1 MHSLR
6 IDILLDLFPE
16 EDVTKWKLFISYPK
30 DCDDYNT
37 FMSRLESATE
47 AFQWEDV
54 TNVDET
60 GFAESIADCD
70 ALIVLSGLW
79 DDNRD
84 MINEHIRYAQSFEKV
99 IVIIRPYGAEEI
111 PEDLQDV
118 ATKVVGWN
126 TACIVDA
133 ILLSINGDDYE
144 FLM

>member
-1 MHSLR
+1 
-6 IDILLDLFPE
+6 LLDLFPE
-16 EDVTKWKLFISYPK
+16 EDITKWKLFISYPK
-30 DCDDYNT
+30 DCEDYNT

-47 AFQWEDV
+47 AFKWEDI
-54 TNVDET
+54 TNIAET
-60 GFAESIADCD
+60 EYAEAIADCD

-79 DDNRD
+79 DDNKE
-84 MINEHIRYAQSFEKV
+84 MIKEHIKYAQSFEKT
-99 IVIIRPYGAEEI
+99 IIIIRPYGAEEI

-133 ILLSINGDDYE
+133 ILLGINGEDYE

>member
-1 MHSLR
+1 MHYSR
-6 IDILLDLFPE
+6 IDTLLDLFPE
-16 EDVTKWKLFISYPK
+16 EDITKWKLFISYPK

-47 AFQWEDV
+47 AFKWEDI
-54 TNVDET
+54 TNVGET
-60 GFAESIADCD
+60 EHAEAIADCD

-79 DDNRD
+79 DDNKE
-84 MINEHIRYAQSFEKV
+84 MINEHIRYAQSFEKA
-99 IVIIRPYGAEEI
+99 IIIIRPYGAEEI
-111 PEDLQDV
+111 PEELQDV

-133 ILLSINGDDYE
+133 ILLGINGDDFE

>member
-1 MHSLR
+1 M
-6 IDILLDLFPE
+6 LDLFPE
-16 EDVTKWKLFISYPK
+16 EDLKKWKLFISYPK
-30 DCDDYNT
+30 DCEDYNT

-47 AFQWEDV
+47 AFKWEDI
-54 TNVDET
+54 TNISET
-60 GFAESIADCD
+60 GYAEAIADSD

-84 MINEHIRYAQSFEKV
+84 MIEEHIRYAQSFEKA
-99 IVIIRPYGAEEI
+99 IIIIRPYGAEEI
-111 PEDLQDV
+111 PLELQEV

-133 ILLSINGDDYE
+133 ILLSINGEDYE

>member
-1 MHSLR
+1 M
-6 IDILLDLFPE
+6 LDLFPE
-16 EDVTKWKLFISYPK
+16 DSTIWKLFISYPIAG
-30 DCDDYNT
+30 DDYNT
-37 FMSRLESATE
+37 FMNRLSSATE
-47 AFQWEDV
+47 AFKWDDV
-54 TNVDET
+54 TDTSDNFAGAIDE
-60 GFAESIADCD
+60 CD

-79 DDNRD
+79 DKHKD
-84 MINEHIRYAQSFEKV
+84 IISQHIQYAQTFNKA

-111 PEDLQDV
+111 PEELQDI

>member
-47 AFQWEDV
+47 AFKWEDV

-60 GFAESIADCD
+60 GFAEAIADCD

-84 MINEHIRYAQSFEKV
+84 IINEHIKYAQSFEKV

>member
-1 MHSLR
+1 M
-6 IDILLDLFPE
+6 LDLFPE
-16 EDVTKWKLFISYPK
+16 EDLKKWKLFISYPK
-30 DCDDYNT
+30 DCEDYNT

-47 AFQWEDV
+47 AFKWEDI
-54 TNVDET
+54 TNISET
-60 GFAESIADCD
+60 GYAEVIADSD

-84 MINEHIRYAQSFEKV
+84 MIEEHIKYAQSFEKA
-99 IVIIRPYGAEEI
+99 IIIIRPYGAEEI
-111 PEDLQDV
+111 PLELQEV

-133 ILLSINGDDYE
+133 ILLSINGEDYE